1 MALKKPVR
9 QVVTKVR
16 KVARK
21 RLSAAEIKRQSQL
34 VREAIKEHRQER
46 RFERFESIA
55 DEDIAKKLRRVNTPF
70 INSIGWGNLPSG
82 GSMLLSV
89 GVFNPDPVASGAM
102 WILVFVG
109 PAFAV
114 ADDGIALLNVDAR
127 FNRLAGPDG
136 GMVLA
141 PSASS
146 SATFTFRAP
155 AGIDKSDYICNL
167 FLTRLL
173 VFDAGSVLDR
183 AAIDVAVV

>member
-1 MALKKPVR
+1 MAVKNVR
-9 QVVTKVR
+9 QVGTTRRKAVR
-16 KVARK
+16 KQ
-21 RLSAAEIKRQSQL
+21 LSAGEIKRQSQL
-34 VREAIKEHRQER
+34 VREAIEKHRSER

-55 DEDIAKKLRRVNTPF
+55 DEDIAKKLTRVNTPF
-70 INSIGWGNLPSG
+70 INSIGWGNLTPG

-89 GVFNPDPVASGAM
+89 HVFNPDPVASGAM

-109 PAFAV
+109 PAFAIT
-114 ADDGIALLNVDAR
+114 DNGIALLNVDAR

-136 GMVLA
+136 GMLLA
-141 PSASS
+141 PSASG

-173 VFDAGSVLDR
+173 VFDVGSVLDR